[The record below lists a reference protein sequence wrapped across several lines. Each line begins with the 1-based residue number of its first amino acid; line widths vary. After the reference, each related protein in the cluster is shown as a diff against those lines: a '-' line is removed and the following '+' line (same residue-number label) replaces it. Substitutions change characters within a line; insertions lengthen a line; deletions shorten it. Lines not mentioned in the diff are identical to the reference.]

1 MNFSDIPQFPH
12 SCWRVN
18 VEFKSV
24 DSMLKRWNEPERGTP
39 LILNPEWQRGHVWKE
54 SQQIAFV
61 EYMLKG
67 GTTGREIY
75 FNCSE
80 WMGRYDAP
88 IYCVDGLQR
97 LTAVTRFTNNEIPA
111 FGTLYKD
118 FEGWCRA
125 ELNFNMLKI
134 RNKKD
139 LLRVYLDFNSG
150 GTPHNP
156 KELKRIQEMI
166 DNTPEGDTL

>member
-1 MNFSDIPQFPH
+1 MKFQDIPQFPH

-18 VEFKSV
+18 VDFKYV
-24 DSMLKRWNEPERGTP
+24 KNTLDRWSERGEGEN
-39 LILNPEWQRGHVWKE
+39 LILEPDWQRGHIWTE
-54 SQQIAFV
+54 QQQIAFV

-67 GTTGREIY
+67 GTTGRDIY
-75 FNCSE
+75 FNCSTWQGE
-80 WMGRYDAP
+80 SNTP

-97 LTAVTRFTNNEIPA
+97 LNAVTRFTNNEIPA
-111 FGTLYKD
+111 FGIFYKD

-125 ELNFNMLKI
+125 ELNFNMLKVK
-134 RNKKD
+134 NKRD
-139 LLRVYLDFNSG
+139 LLTVYLDMNSG

-166 DNTPEGDTL
+166 DNTPESDTL